1 MNVELPYWCCLF
13 WKLLE
18 VAIII
23 LTLWVICP
31 FFTVNPIWIT
41 WSMMILKENKSVG
54 FKETCWF
61 VFFIYINLSTNLTS
75 RRWGS
80 RSPQRVR
87 RKGPLLRRLA
97 RSEVS
102 AGADP
107 REVPGAAEHALP
119 GPCQLDRASR
129 HRQDVH
135 RHAKRQKRWVQ
146 SPCQIGGKYF

>member
-1 MNVELPYWCCLF
+1 MLPVLEIVRGSYYHFNSLSNLSFFYRQSNLDYMIYDDFKREQKCRF
-13 WKLLE
+13 QRNLL
-18 VAIII
+18 
-23 LTLWVICP
+23 IC
-31 FFTVNPIWIT
+31 F
-41 WSMMILKENKSVG
+41 
-54 FKETCWF
+54 
-61 VFFIYINLSTNLTS
+61 FFIYINLSTNLTS